1 MAVGRVEAGVDDG
14 AGSLV
19 AVGSGV
25 DTAMTSG
32 VGASCGVWRGGAVD
46 SGEPPSHAAMAITRT
61 ARSAKPARNRNVLAI
76 VTLPSIQAGRIVPL
90 HIDDMVYGRYFNLCH
105 A

>member
-1 MAVGRVEAGVDDG
+1 M
-14 AGSLV
+14 LV

-32 VGASCGVWRGGAVD
+32 VGASCGVWRGGALG
-46 SGEPPSHAAMAITRT
+46 SGETSAHAAMATVGM
-61 ARSAKPARNRNVLAI
+61 ANSANPAKNRNVLAI
-76 VTLPSIQAGRIVPL
+76 VTLPSIQADRILPL
-90 HIDDMVYGRYFNLCH
+90 HIGDMVYGRYFNLCH